1 MLCVFMVKRQQILL
15 VAHTKSSSDS
25 TIQMLNKCILQTSI
39 ICKLNYILPFPFHPS
54 RFRYAAVFILQ
65 HPLKWWWS
73 LFQLNSKASSYVY
86 RQTESRPFIV
96 ARAPRHGHLS
106 FTFWAKFV
114 VSSIFIVISCVLFRC
129 IIYLVFVASFFFF
142 FFCFTRSTFS
152 FCNFF
157 FLVGSMAFRPYFA
170 WRRLVS
176 SAIGF
181 WMLLNVRP
189 CAANFFFFA
198 TTFTNSDSWEFV
210 PEFFFF
216 SFLFSCFFG
225 LALHLDVV
233 VVCSVFKWIKLK

>member
-54 RFRYAAVFILQ
+54 RFRCAVFILQ

-142 FFCFTRSTFS
+142 FFASLVQHFLSAI
-152 FCNFF
+152 FF

-189 CAANFFFFA
+189 CVANFFSCHNVYQFWFLRICTRVFF
-198 TTFTNSDSWEFV
+198 S
-210 PEFFFF
+210 FFF
-216 SFLFSCFFG
+216 SLVFL
-225 LALHLDVV
+225 V
-233 VVCSVFKWIKLK
+233 